1 MSYNLQ
7 LWLRSHPTSSGL
19 LHPPR
24 SLRLISYLLT
34 IKPSTSY
41 ISCLPESIAS
51 NTNHS
56 LSIHTLSIM
65 ILYPHPPATESPI
78 VQMRIGSGL
87 TPSRLLSSSFGHHKF
102 ICHHRPHNH
111 PTGQHRGMSTGSP
124 ELSKHQSL
132 PPT

>member
-102 ICHHRPHNH
+102 VIIGLIIIQP
-111 PTGQHRGMSTGSP
+111 GSTVA
-124 ELSKHQSL
+124 
-132 PPT
+132 